1 MNLIQTKLQHNNN
14 FIKTKFS
21 LATPNKLL
29 IIHDIFY
36 ILYKN
41 NMLFDFNAF
50 IGELRENSEK
60 KEIIEKYE
68 NALWTIAWWLKEQIR
83 YRDYLSTFTPRKYLV
98 PDELQNDFDRDLL
111 EQLVLWSFSS
121 DYEFKANDWQE
132 TPELYI
138 AVKSWDQSIVKKVS
152 ELWSFQIQRLYEI
165 YVEEQINLEILRQ
178 WSEDEKNA
186 IEQERIMRQKRWQ
199 AIIDTLWMAEE
210 AQAQKAEQAKSL
222 DELMWKL

>member
-1 MNLIQTKLQHNNN
+1 MLKYEQDLVEQSKKMKNQQSQTIMNLIQTKLQHNNN

-68 NALWTIAWWLKEQIR
+68 NAL
-83 YRDYLSTFTPRKYLV
+83 
-98 PDELQNDFDRDLL
+98 
-111 EQLVLWSFSS
+111 
-121 DYEFKANDWQE
+121 
-132 TPELYI
+132 
-138 AVKSWDQSIVKKVS
+138 
-152 ELWSFQIQRLYEI
+152 
-165 YVEEQINLEILRQ
+165 
-178 WSEDEKNA
+178 
-186 IEQERIMRQKRWQ
+186 
-199 AIIDTLWMAEE
+199 
-210 AQAQKAEQAKSL
+210 
-222 DELMWKL
+222 